1 MDIEKIVDDFIDSL
15 PCKADE
21 PYPEVEVE
29 TPNLRYAKLL
39 SDAYANGEKS
49 EMTAIAQYMHHHLT
63 IKNKEIADI
72 ELCIALIEM
81 KHLEILGDLIHMLG
95 GNPKYRRSNKSWWDG
110 GEVAYGDNTE
120 FKLKLDIDAER
131 SAIEGYKTLISE
143 IKDKSVVK
151 VLHRILAD
159 EVIHLE
165 ILTDLYKKYYGKSH
179 K

>member
-1 MDIEKIVDDFIDSL
+1 
-15 PCKADE
+15 
-21 PYPEVEVE
+21 
-29 TPNLRYAKLL
+29 
-39 SDAYANGEKS
+39 
-49 EMTAIAQYMHHHLT
+49 
-63 IKNKEIADI
+63 
-72 ELCIALIEM
+72 
-81 KHLEILGDLIHMLG
+81 MLG